1 LHDGKSQYD
10 KMSIRAKDLMPAAD
24 QHVRPSNRPEGIEIM
39 RYLLIAVSMLV
50 FVSPASAS
58 LQIISPSPNSMNSS
72 FNDFADD
79 LDDLTPALVK
89 VVAGDVKVLAAGTLS
104 FFAHASESGFT
115 NTFHIF
121 DTSSNEYT
129 YEEHELAWN
138 EAGVPIVSFGVP
150 ANTLLSQ
157 LLASFTT
164 DGSNGIDASIN
175 EPNNPGFGIF
185 VASDEGYD
193 PNHLYFGYDDN
204 GAGPDDNHDDLIVS
218 VVWSK
223 PLGGT
228 PGTVPEP
235 VSFVVW
241 GMLAA
246 AAVVVVPAISR
257 RR

>member
-1 LHDGKSQYD
+1 
-10 KMSIRAKDLMPAAD
+10 
-24 QHVRPSNRPEGIEIM
+24 M
-39 RYLLIAVSMLV
+39 RYLLIAASMLV

-58 LQIISPSPNSMNSS
+58 LQILSPTSNLMNSS
-72 FNDFADD
+72 LNDFADD

-89 VVAGDVKVLAAGTLS
+89 VVTGDVKVLAAGTLS

-129 YEEHELAWN
+129 YEEHELGWN
-138 EAGVPIVSFGVP
+138 AGVPIASFGVP
-150 ANTLLSQ
+150 ANALLSQ

-164 DGSNGIDASIN
+164 SGIPPTSNGKNAKINDAN
-175 EPNNPGFGIF
+175 EGFGIF
-185 VASDEGYD
+185 VDINGNYD
-193 PNHLYFGYDDN
+193 PTHLYFGYDDN

-218 VVWSK
+218 VVWSG

-246 AAVVVVPAISR
+246 AAIVVPGISR